1 MVIDID
7 VKVEPKNLLEEG
19 MFSFVIQYSVKT

>member
-1 MVIDID
+1 MVIDTD

-19 MFSFVIQYSVKT
+19 MLSFVIQYSVKT